1 MKILVVE
8 DEAAIARMLKDGLE
22 DAGFNVDI
30 AADGDEAVLMGRSEL
45 YRLIVLDLM
54 LPVKDGWQVCEE
66 LRQRQINMPILMLT
80 ARDAVGDRVKGL
92 DMGADDY
99 LPKPFDFNELMARV
113 RALLRRDKMHK
124 TRLITVD
131 DLEID
136 CDQRRVR
143 RAGKEIF
150 LSPREYTLIEALA
163 SHEGTILSR
172 EAILENVWNCSD
184 TFSNTVNVYVG
195 MLRKKVDTGHAHRLI
210 HTVHGAGYMMLRRQ

>member
-1 MKILVVE
+1 MRILVVE
-8 DEAAIARMLKDGLE
+8 DEAAISRMLRDALE
-22 DAGFNVDI
+22 DTGYSVVTAE
-30 AADGDEAVLMGRSEL
+30 DGDTAVTLATSEMFH
-45 YRLIVLDLM
+45 LIILDLM
-54 LPVKDGWQVCEE
+54 LPGKDGWQVCEE
-66 LRQRQINMPILMLT
+66 LRLQRVNIPILMLT

-92 DMGADDY
+92 DLGADDY
-99 LPKPFDFNELMARV
+99 LPKPFDINELLARV

-150 LSPREYTLIEALA
+150 LSPREYTLVEALA

-172 EAILENVWNCSD
+172 ETILESVWNCSD